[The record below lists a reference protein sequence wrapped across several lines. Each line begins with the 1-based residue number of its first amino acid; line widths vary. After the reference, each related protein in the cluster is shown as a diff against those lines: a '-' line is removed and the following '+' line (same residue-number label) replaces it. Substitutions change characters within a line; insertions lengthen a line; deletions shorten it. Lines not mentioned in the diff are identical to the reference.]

1 MTSARQCPAL
11 NGAARGRLAGP
22 GDAGRVARHMAIYSY
37 MQKSTRLEIGVP
49 ATKIG
54 LVTLQAIL

>member
-22 GDAGRVARHMAIYSY
+22 GGADVYVVVVSGR
-37 MQKSTRLEIGVP
+37 
-49 ATKIG
+49 
-54 LVTLQAIL
+54 